1 MTRSTLFPVLGA
13 AALLGLVSAC
23 SGDKGEDKQ
32 VAAATPRQCP
42 AVADT
47 PVKLAG
53 GTFAM
58 GEDDVYAEEGP
69 VRETTVAGFW
79 IDPHGVTNR
88 TFAAFVQAT
97 GSVTVARK
105 PFDTTAFQVRADWKS
120 TRLNSGSS
128 FAP

>member
-1 MTRSTLFPVLGA
+1 MEKRMTRSTLFPVLGA

-23 SGDKGEDKQ
+23 SGDKGGDKQ

-69 VRETTVAGFW
+69 VRATTVAGFW
-79 IDPHGVTNR
+79 NDPPEVTNR
-88 TFAAFVQAT
+88 QLPAFVKAP
-97 GSVTVARK
+97 GYDTVPQNHVPPK
-105 PFDTTAFQVRADWKS
+105 QIKV
-120 TRLNSGSS
+120 
-128 FAP
+128 